1 MSTVSFDTLTVER
14 EARRHVITFTRSDQ
28 LNALDPPMLHEV
40 VEAIRAADEAGV
52 NVVVIRGEG
61 RGFCA
66 GVDLDTPYFMENIE
80 SDSVFE
86 GMRLL
91 EEQHAMIRAIHEAPF
106 VTIASINGLAV
117 GGGGFGMAMAC
128 DLRFAVED
136 ARFWLVPGS
145 LNVIQDFG
153 LTWLLQR
160 SVGMARTME
169 LAFTGR
175 RVDGATG
182 QRWGF
187 VNTAFADQAS
197 LDDHVEQ
204 VSAKISAMGPDS
216 ARMLKHVIRNGERSG
231 LAEQLRLEAI
241 ANGLTFQSE
250 EFARA
255 KAEML
260 QRLGKKGT

>member
-1 MSTVSFDTLTVER
+1 MSTVSFDTLKVER
-14 EARRHVITFTRSDQ
+14 EERRHVITFTRPAR
-28 LNALDPPMLHEV
+28 LNALDPPMLHEIISAMD
-40 VEAIRAADEAGV
+40 EAGNAGV

-61 RGFCA
+61 RAFCA
-66 GVDLDTPYFMENIE
+66 GVDLHTPYFMENIE

-91 EEQHAMIRAIHEAPF
+91 DEQHEMIRAIHEAPF
-106 VTIASINGLAV
+106 VTIASINGMAV

-136 ARFWLVPGS
+136 AHFWLVPGS

-153 LTWLLQR
+153 LTWFLQR
-160 SVGMARTME
+160 SIGMARTME

-175 RVDGATG
+175 RVDGALG

-187 VNTAFADQAS
+187 VNAAFIDQAA
-197 LDDHVEQ
+197 LDAHVEQ
-204 VSAKISAMGPDS
+204 VSTGIAEMGPDS
-216 ARMLKHVIRNGERSG
+216 VRMLKHVVRNGERSG

-241 ANGLTFQSE
+241 ANALTFQSD
-250 EFARA
+250 EFGEA
-255 KAEML
+255 KAAML
-260 QRLGKKGT
+260 QRLEKKDT